1 MQKRKESG
9 NKKMDN
15 QMDLSVVIKAIDKQL
30 TPLES
35 ELAGSLIGDIA
46 GLISPVT
53 GVLGSL
59 LQKHDKIKLAYL
71 LRGLASDLNMERHL
85 NELYQ
90 YVTSSAQ
97 RAYTV
102 ANVLRE
108 TIAAKTPKVC
118 MIYGKILANHT
129 GKQEREF
136 TNDDIIVCNALENAS
151 DYDLDIFRMIMSFC
165 NKADEKRIYI
175 KKGDLHKY
183 QNTFSW
189 CLYTRLFYEGTPT
202 HGSLGGYANQA
213 DDEIV
218 KSDYI
223 VGSAADLLLSLLN
236 ELEQIIKY

>member
-1 MQKRKESG
+1 
-9 NKKMDN
+9 MDN

-151 DYDLDIFRMIMSFC
+151 DYDLEVLKLIMETC
-165 NKADEKRIYI
+165 EKDDEQRIYL

-183 QNTFSW
+183 QNTLSW
-189 CLYTRLFYEGTPT
+189 CLYTRLFHEGTPT
-202 HGSLGGYANQA
+202 YGSLGGFASQT
-213 DDEIV
+213 EEEVV

-223 VGSAADLLLSLLN
+223 VGSAADLLLSLMN
-236 ELEQIIKY
+236 ELKQILKY